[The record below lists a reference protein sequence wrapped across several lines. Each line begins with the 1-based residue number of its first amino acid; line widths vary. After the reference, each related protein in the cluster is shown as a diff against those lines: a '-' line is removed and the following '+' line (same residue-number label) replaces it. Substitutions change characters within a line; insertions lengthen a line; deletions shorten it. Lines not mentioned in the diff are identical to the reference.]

1 MATNTDYKPIIGV
14 LLGDSTGVGPEIVA
28 KCMVAKVYD
37 EVCRPIFI
45 GDLRIVAE
53 GLKTF
58 GGEATYYGIEN
69 VEDADWSKGYP
80 VLDTK
85 DQDPAR
91 IKMGAP
97 DPYCGAAGVEAFK
110 LACRLCKEGKIEGFC
125 FGPYHKAAMIEG
137 GCEFESEHTLIAHE
151 LGATRYCETN
161 VVDGLMTVRCTSH
174 VPVKEISDHLCIDRV
189 LEISTLGYE
198 TAVNMGIENPRLGV
212 AGLNPHCGENGLCG
226 MEEIEIISPAIKI
239 LQERGINAI
248 GPISSDILFIRAFKK
263 REFDVAV
270 TMYHDQGQIAT
281 KLHGFEGGITV
292 SGGQPYPVVTCGHGT
307 AYGRAGQGRASEKS
321 FENAIRMTARMCVAR
336 KAKEA

>member
-1 MATNTDYKPIIGV
+1 MSINREGLPVIGV
-14 LLGDSTGVGPEIVA
+14 LLGDSTGVGPEIVTKLMA
-28 KCMVAKVYD
+28 AHFYD
-37 EVCRPIFI
+37 DICRPIFI
-45 GDLRIVAE
+45 GDLRIVGE

-58 GGEATYYGIEN
+58 GGEAVYYGIDR

-85 DQDPAR
+85 DQDPSR

-110 LACRLCKEGKIEGFC
+110 LACRLCKEEKIEGFC

-137 GCEFESEHTLIAHE
+137 GCEFESEHNLIAHE
-151 LGATRYCETN
+151 LGAKNFCETN

-174 VPVKEISDHLCIDRV
+174 VPVKEISDHLSIERI
-189 LEISTLGYE
+189 LQIATLGWE
-198 TAVNMGIENPRLGV
+198 TARGMGIEDPRLGV

-226 MEEIEIISPAIKI
+226 MEEIEMITPAVNI
-239 LQERGINAI
+239 LKERGYNVI

-307 AYGRAGQGRASEKS
+307 AYGRAGQGRASTAS
-321 FENAIRMTARMCVAR
+321 FENAVRMTARMALAR
-336 KAKEA
+336 R